1 MSGVSRTRTRRG
13 GRVASATATA
23 TSTTRANTPR
33 RNNNSENTATSAIRT
48 SGRRAGFTGQKLAI
62 WTILITATLGAM
74 FAPTL
79 AVGIKVQRMK
89 FARGLK
95 SVDNKYAIIN
105 LRESIEQKK
114 ELLKLQQVSNELN
127 ALSNSLAH
135 NKLQQSYKREKVTKN
150 EASKAA
156 AANAW
161 RNVTYMPVRVVSTA
175 TGVATNVLNILN
187 KTSKNTKRTIGAVT
201 ETVAKTTEN
210 VQETAGVVTGSMVST
225 TKFFGPF
232 AFAATMVVVATM
244 GASIVGISIPANVI
258 KQIRILLT
266 SMISKGV
273 PMTKSV
279 LVGIFNKLYSYI
291 RTPPA
296 ANSGRFENVTN

>member
-1 MSGVSRTRTRRG
+1 
-13 GRVASATATA
+13 
-23 TSTTRANTPR
+23 
-33 RNNNSENTATSAIRT
+33 
-48 SGRRAGFTGQKLAI
+48 
-62 WTILITATLGAM
+62 M
-74 FAPTL
+74 FAPIL
-79 AVGIKVQRMK
+79 VVGIKDQGLK
-89 FARGLK
+89 IARGLK

-105 LRESIEQKK
+105 KRKSVEQKK
-114 ELLKLQQVSNELN
+114 EMLKLQELN
-127 ALSNSLAH
+127 LQLNAYSNSLAERE
-135 NKLQQSYKREKVTKN
+135 LQQSYKREKITKN
-150 EASKAA
+150 EASRAA
-156 AANAW
+156 AANAF
-161 RNVTYMPVRVVSTA
+161 RNLTSLPVRAVSTA

-187 KTSKNTKRTIGAVT
+187 KTSKNTKRTTGAVT
-201 ETVAKTTEN
+201 ETVAKTMEN

-232 AFAATMVVVATM
+232 AFAATMVLVATM
-244 GASIVGISIPANVI
+244 GASIVGISIPAKVI

>member
-1 MSGVSRTRTRRG
+1 MSGVSKTRTRRR
-13 GRVASATATA
+13 GRGASATA
-23 TSTTRANTPR
+23 TSTTRANTPPR
-33 RNNNSENTATSAIRT
+33 RNKNSENTATSAIRA

-79 AVGIKVQRMK
+79 AAGFHNQRLK
-89 FARGLK
+89 IARALK
-95 SVDNKYAIIN
+95 NVDNKYAIQN
-105 LRESIEQKK
+105 QRKYLEQRK
-114 ELLKLQQVSNELN
+114 ELLKLEETAQQLN
-127 ALSNSLAH
+127 ALSNSLAEAQ
-135 NKLQQSYKREKVTKN
+135 LQQSYKREQVTKN

-156 AANAW
+156 AANAF
-161 RNVTYMPVRVVSTA
+161 RNLTSLPVRAVSTA

-187 KTSKNTKRTIGAVT
+187 KTSKNTKRTIGAGT
-201 ETVAKTTEN
+201 ETVAKTMEN

-225 TKFFGPF
+225 SKFFGPF
-232 AFAATMVVVATM
+232 AFAATMVVLATM
-244 GASIVGISIPANVI
+244 GSSIVGISIPANVI

-291 RTPPA
+291 KTPPA

>member
-1 MSGVSRTRTRRG
+1 
-13 GRVASATATA
+13 VASVTS

-79 AVGIKVQRMK
+79 AVGFQNQRLK
-89 FARGLK
+89 IAHGLK
-95 SVDNKYAIIN
+95 RLDIKYAIQN
-105 LRESIEQKK
+105 QKNYIEQRK
-114 ELLKLQQVSNELN
+114 ELLKLKQVSSELN
-127 ALSNSLAH
+127 AISNSLAEAQ
-135 NKLQQSYKREKVTKN
+135 LQQSYKREKVTKN

-156 AANAW
+156 AANAF
-161 RNVTYMPVRVVSTA
+161 RNLTSLPVRAVSTA

-225 TKFFGPF
+225 SKFFGPF

-244 GASIVGISIPANVI
+244 GASIVGISIPAKVI

>member
-1 MSGVSRTRTRRG
+1 M
-13 GRVASATATA
+13 ASVTS

-79 AVGIKVQRMK
+79 AVGFQNQRLK
-89 FARGLK
+89 IAHGLK
-95 SVDNKYAIIN
+95 RLDIKYAIQN
-105 LRESIEQKK
+105 QKNYIEQRK
-114 ELLKLQQVSNELN
+114 ELLKLKQVSSELN
-127 ALSNSLAH
+127 AISNSLAEAQ
-135 NKLQQSYKREKVTKN
+135 LQQSYKREKVTKN

-156 AANAW
+156 AANAF
-161 RNVTYMPVRVVSTA
+161 RNLTSLPVRAVSTA

-225 TKFFGPF
+225 SKFFGPF

-244 GASIVGISIPANVI
+244 GASIVGISIPAKVI

>member
-1 MSGVSRTRTRRG
+1 MSSVSKTRTRRG
-13 GRVASATATA
+13 GRVASATS

-79 AVGIKVQRMK
+79 AVGFQNQRLK
-89 FARGLK
+89 IAHGLK
-95 SVDNKYAIIN
+95 RLDIKYAIQN
-105 LRESIEQKK
+105 QKNYIEQRK
-114 ELLKLQQVSNELN
+114 ELLKLKQVSSELN
-127 ALSNSLAH
+127 AISNSLAEAQ
-135 NKLQQSYKREKVTKN
+135 LQQSYKREKVTKN

-156 AANAW
+156 AANAF
-161 RNVTYMPVRVVSTA
+161 RNLTSLPVRAVSTA

-225 TKFFGPF
+225 SKFFGPF

-244 GASIVGISIPANVI
+244 GASIVGISIPAKVI

>member
-1 MSGVSRTRTRRG
+1 MSGVSKTRTRRG
-13 GRVASATATA
+13 GRVASATS

-79 AVGIKVQRMK
+79 AVGFQNQRLK
-89 FARGLK
+89 IAHGLK
-95 SVDNKYAIIN
+95 RLDIKYAIIN
-105 LRESIEQKK
+105 QRESNELKK
-114 ELLKLQQVSNELN
+114 ELLKLQEQALQLN

-135 NKLQQSYKREKVTKN
+135 NQLQQSYKREKVTKN

-156 AANAW
+156 AANAF
-161 RNVTYMPVRVVSTA
+161 RNITYLPSRAVSTA

-187 KTSKNTKRTIGAVT
+187 KTSKNTKRTIRAVT

-225 TKFFGPF
+225 SKFFGPF

-244 GASIVGISIPANVI
+244 GASIVGISIPAKVI

>member
-13 GRVASATATA
+13 GMVASA

-33 RNNNSENTATSAIRT
+33 RNNNSENTATSIIRT

-79 AVGIKVQRMK
+79 AVGIKDQRMK
-89 FARGLK
+89 LARGLK

-105 LRESIEQKK
+105 QRESNELKK
-114 ELLKLQQVSNELN
+114 ELLKLQEQALQLN
-127 ALSNSLAH
+127 ALSNSLAEAQ
-135 NKLQQSYKREKVTKN
+135 LQQSYKREKVTKN

-156 AANAW
+156 AANAF
-161 RNVTYMPVRVVSTA
+161 RNITYLPSRAVSTA

-232 AFAATMVVVATM
+232 AFAAIMVLVATM
-244 GASIVGISIPANVI
+244 GASIVGISIPAKVI

>member
-1 MSGVSRTRTRRG
+1 
-13 GRVASATATA
+13 
-23 TSTTRANTPR
+23 
-33 RNNNSENTATSAIRT
+33 
-48 SGRRAGFTGQKLAI
+48 LAI

-79 AVGIKVQRMK
+79 AVGFQNQRLK
-89 FARGLK
+89 IAHGLK
-95 SVDNKYAIIN
+95 RLDIKYAIQN
-105 LRESIEQKK
+105 QKNYIEQRK
-114 ELLKLQQVSNELN
+114 ELLKLKQVSSELN
-127 ALSNSLAH
+127 AISNSLAEAQ
-135 NKLQQSYKREKVTKN
+135 LQQSYKREKVTKN

-156 AANAW
+156 AANAF
-161 RNVTYMPVRVVSTA
+161 RNLTSLPVRAVSTA

-225 TKFFGPF
+225 SKFFGPF

-244 GASIVGISIPANVI
+244 GASIVGISIPAKVI

>member
-1 MSGVSRTRTRRG
+1 MSGVSKTRTRRR
-13 GRVASATATA
+13 GRGASATA

-33 RNNNSENTATSAIRT
+33 RNNNSENTATSAIRA

-79 AVGIKVQRMK
+79 AAGFHNQR
-89 FARGLK
+89 LK
-95 SVDNKYAIIN
+95 IASALKNVDNKYAIQN
-105 LRESIEQKK
+105 QRRRIEQRK
-114 ELLKLQQVSNELN
+114 ELLKLQETAQQLN
-127 ALSNSLAH
+127 ALSNSLAEAQ
-135 NKLQQSYKREKVTKN
+135 LQQSYKREQVTKN

-156 AANAW
+156 AANAF
-161 RNVTYMPVRVVSTA
+161 RNLTSIPVRAVSTA

-225 TKFFGPF
+225 SKFFGPF

-244 GASIVGISIPANVI
+244 GSSIVGISIPANVI

-266 SMISKGV
+266 SMIRKGV

>member
-1 MSGVSRTRTRRG
+1 M
-13 GRVASATATA
+13 ASATS

-79 AVGIKVQRMK
+79 AVGFQNQRLK
-89 FARGLK
+89 IAHGLK
-95 SVDNKYAIIN
+95 RLDIKYAIQN
-105 LRESIEQKK
+105 QKNYIEQRK
-114 ELLKLQQVSNELN
+114 ELLKLKQVSSELN
-127 ALSNSLAH
+127 AISNSLAEAQ
-135 NKLQQSYKREKVTKN
+135 LQQSYKREKVTKN

-156 AANAW
+156 AANAF
-161 RNVTYMPVRVVSTA
+161 RNLTSLPVRAVSTA

-225 TKFFGPF
+225 SKFFGPF

-244 GASIVGISIPANVI
+244 GASIVGISIPAKVI

>member
-1 MSGVSRTRTRRG
+1 MSGVLRTRTRRG
-13 GRVASATATA
+13 GMVASATL
-23 TSTTRANTPR
+23 TTRANTPR
-33 RNNNSENTATSAIRT
+33 RNNNSENTATSIIRT

-79 AVGIKVQRMK
+79 AVGIKNQRMK
-89 FARGLK
+89 LARGLK

-105 LRESIEQKK
+105 QRESNELKK
-114 ELLKLQQVSNELN
+114 ELLKLQEQALQLN
-127 ALSNSLAH
+127 ALSNSLAEAQ
-135 NKLQQSYKREKVTKN
+135 LQQSYKREKVTKN

-156 AANAW
+156 AANAF
-161 RNVTYMPVRVVSTA
+161 RNITYLPSRAVSTA

-232 AFAATMVVVATM
+232 AFAAIMVLVATM
-244 GASIVGISIPANVI
+244 GASIVGISIPAKVI

>member
-1 MSGVSRTRTRRG
+1 
-13 GRVASATATA
+13 VASATS

-79 AVGIKVQRMK
+79 AVGFQNQRLK
-89 FARGLK
+89 IAHGLK
-95 SVDNKYAIIN
+95 RLDIKYAIQN
-105 LRESIEQKK
+105 QKNYIEQRK
-114 ELLKLQQVSNELN
+114 ELLKLKQVSSELN
-127 ALSNSLAH
+127 AISNSLAEAQ
-135 NKLQQSYKREKVTKN
+135 LQQSYKREKVTKN

-156 AANAW
+156 AANAF
-161 RNVTYMPVRVVSTA
+161 RNLTSLPVRAVSTA

-225 TKFFGPF
+225 SKFFGPF

-244 GASIVGISIPANVI
+244 GASIVGISIPAKVI

>member
-1 MSGVSRTRTRRG
+1 MSGVSKTRTRRG
-13 GRVASATATA
+13 GRVASATS

-79 AVGIKVQRMK
+79 AVGFQNQRLK
-89 FARGLK
+89 IAHGLK
-95 SVDNKYAIIN
+95 RLDIKYAIQN
-105 LRESIEQKK
+105 QKNYIEQRK
-114 ELLKLQQVSNELN
+114 ELLKLKQVSSELN
-127 ALSNSLAH
+127 AISNSLAEAQ
-135 NKLQQSYKREKVTKN
+135 LQQSYKREKVTKN

-156 AANAW
+156 AANAF
-161 RNVTYMPVRVVSTA
+161 RNLTSLPVRAVSTA

-225 TKFFGPF
+225 SKFFGPF

-244 GASIVGISIPANVI
+244 GASIVGISIPAKVI

>member
-1 MSGVSRTRTRRG
+1 
-13 GRVASATATA
+13 
-23 TSTTRANTPR
+23 
-33 RNNNSENTATSAIRT
+33 
-48 SGRRAGFTGQKLAI
+48 
-62 WTILITATLGAM
+62 M

-79 AVGIKVQRMK
+79 AVGIKDQRMK
-89 FARGLK
+89 LARGLK

-105 LRESIEQKK
+105 LRESIELKK
-114 ELLKLQQVSNELN
+114 ELLKLQEQTLQLN
-127 ALSNSLAH
+127 AVSNSLAH

-156 AANAW
+156 AANAF
-161 RNVTYMPVRVVSTA
+161 RNITYLPSRAVSTA

-232 AFAATMVVVATM
+232 AFAATMVLVATM
-244 GASIVGISIPANVI
+244 GASIVGISIPAKVI
-258 KQIRILLT
+258 KQIRKLLT

>member
-1 MSGVSRTRTRRG
+1 MSSVSKTRTRRG
-13 GRVASATATA
+13 GRVASATS

-79 AVGIKVQRMK
+79 AVGFQNQRLK
-89 FARGLK
+89 IAHGLK
-95 SVDNKYAIIN
+95 RLDIKYAIQN
-105 LRESIEQKK
+105 QKNYIEQRK
-114 ELLKLQQVSNELN
+114 ELLKLKQVSSELN
-127 ALSNSLAH
+127 AISNSLAEAQ
-135 NKLQQSYKREKVTKN
+135 LQQSYKREKVTKN

-156 AANAW
+156 AANAF
-161 RNVTYMPVRVVSTA
+161 RNLTSLPVRAVSTA
-175 TGVATNVLNILN
+175 TGVATNVLNLLN

-225 TKFFGPF
+225 SKFFGPF

-244 GASIVGISIPANVI
+244 GASIVGISIPAKVI